1 MALNPERHRLTEAE
15 HQSIFEQRIVP
26 ALFARAEPVDK
37 PVAVIFGG
45 QPGAGKSATVDAAV
59 GELADRGG
67 AARIIGDELRT
78 YHTAYADLMAQDDKT
93 AAFYTD
99 RDSGRWIEKAIQHAK
114 DLKVNLVIEGTM
126 RDGSKVAETMTSLRQ
141 EGYRIDARALAVN
154 ERLSWQGVLQRYEE
168 QRNDRGSGRMT
179 APHSHRDAYEGIP
192 TTLERIERERLADR
206 VSLYRRGGQVIYAN
220 ELDNGEWRKPPQARD
235 VLEAERNRPP
245 TLGER
250 QAYADGFEKLH
261 ASLTKPGRNASSEE
275 VHAVVLLRD
284 QSRRELLAAAL
295 TELPRDTALQ
305 RFPELEGAYKTLD
318 QVDSMARDQGKTAP
332 ELQATRDQALALF
345 ARSLATGQA
354 LAENVIALAA
364 RTITNNRDDRDR

>member
-1 MALNPERHRLTEAE
+1 MAPNPERHRLTEAE
-15 HQSIFEQRIVP
+15 HQSIFEQQIVP
-26 ALFARAEPVDK
+26 ALFSRAESVDQ

-126 RDGSKVAETMTSLRQ
+126 RDGSKVAETMTSLR
-141 EGYRIDARALAVN
+141 EAGYQIDARALAVN

-192 TTLERIERERLADR
+192 ATLERIERERLADR

-220 ELDNGEWRKPPQARD
+220 ELDNGAWRKLPQAREFLD
-235 VLEAERNRPP
+235 AERGRAP
-245 TLGER
+245 TLAER
-250 QAYADGFEKLH
+250 QAYADGFESLH
-261 ASLTKPGRNASSEE
+261 ASLIKPGRNAAPAE
-275 VHAVVLLRD
+275 VQSVDLLRQ

-295 TELPRDTALQ
+295 TELPRDTALRQ
-305 RFPELEGAYKTLD
+305 FPELSGAYKTLD
-318 QVDSMARDQGKTAP
+318 EVDSIARSQGKTAG
-332 ELQATRDQALALF
+332 EQKSIQEQALSLF
-345 ARSLATGQA
+345 ARSLEKGQP
-354 LAENVIALAA
+354 LAENVIALAT
-364 RTITNNRDDRDR
+364 RTAITREDRDR